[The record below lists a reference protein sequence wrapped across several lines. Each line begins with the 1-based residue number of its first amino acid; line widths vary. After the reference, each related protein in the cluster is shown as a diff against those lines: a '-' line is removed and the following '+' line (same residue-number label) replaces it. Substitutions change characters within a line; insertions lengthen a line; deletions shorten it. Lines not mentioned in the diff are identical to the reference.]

1 MEADEMEAIRVLEK
15 FDTKP
20 RLFGRPKALDMAKGM
35 ATCEWWETLRIVNTE
50 LAKSGL
56 ELPVVR
62 SEDTKK

>member
-35 ATCEWWETLRIVNTE
+35 ATCEWWETLRIVNT
-50 LAKSGL
+50 
-56 ELPVVR
+56 
-62 SEDTKK
+62 